1 MPSTHYAKEENMEP
15 KVVTIDATTVAI
27 KPMGMDYI
35 MSDQEPPGIEVAVGC
50 RVHVEPENWP
60 NPMYVTYYK
69 KLTEAYGACAILAW
83 QEKTVV
89 GFLPFTP
96 TECGP
101 RLPACV
107 HYVDEEDM
115 PEVEAF
121 SPVPQKDMSA
131 KVLKTHCLSVKQSM
145 RRKGLG
151 SQMVRYLVEWARAN
165 GWERIQGWA
174 FEKSEFGWLPDI
186 VFWEKCGF
194 KRGQAR
200 GWDEH
205 ITDPGFEYYMEL

>member
-1 MPSTHYAKEENMEP
+1 MRHPIEINGKRREIH
-15 KVVTIDATTVAI
+15 IR
-27 KPMGMDYI
+27 PMGMDYI
-35 MSDQEPPGIEVAVGC
+35 MSAQEPPGIEVAVGC
-50 RVHVEPENWP
+50 RVHVDPEKWP

-83 QEKTVV
+83 QDRTVV

-96 TECGP
+96 TECGQ

-107 HYVDEEDM
+107 HYVDKERM
-115 PEVEAF
+115 AEVRAF
-121 SPVPQKDMSA
+121 APVPQSDLSPKA
-131 KVLKTHCLSVKQSM
+131 LKTHCLSVRESM

-174 FEKSEFGWLPDI
+174 FETSDFGWLPDI

-194 KRGQAR
+194 KRGKAR

-205 ITDPGFEYYMEL
+205 ITDPGFEYCMEL